1 MFQPKWET
9 EYFIICK
16 GGQCSVFRLVQWKEV
31 FQKRHAHNQ
40 NPKSTIV
47 IIIIIV
53 VVMQH
58 KQIVPNPHKHHCH
71 QSTPRWVN
79 CVKTGWRWYWRHREL
94 VFPKAY
100 LFLGMCIWQVKPAR
114 VSFLENSRE
123 LFWNFTSRSRS
134 RGIFISLFILK
145 ISESISDFTLFRCA
159 SISWIG
165 FVLPSFWYNF
175 SWDIS
180 K

>member
-100 LFLGMCIWQVKPAR
+100 LFLGMCFLYLGKCILCVWILLHGAHWLSADGMKPKVTISA
-114 VSFLENSRE
+114 VN
-123 LFWNFTSRSRS
+123 RSHHQC
-134 RGIFISLFILK
+134 GQNYK
-145 ISESISDFTLFRCA
+145 KSDC
-159 SISWIG
+159 
-165 FVLPSFWYNF
+165 
-175 SWDIS
+175 

>member
-47 IIIIIV
+47 IV
-53 VVMQH
+53 VVIQH

-100 LFLGMCIWQVKPAR
+100 LFLGMCIWYFGKYFVCLDTVA
-114 VSFLENSRE
+114 
-123 LFWNFTSRSRS
+123 W
-134 RGIFISLFILK
+134 G
-145 ISESISDFTLFRCA
+145 TLAECWWHEA
-159 SISWIG
+159 KSHNQCSQQKS
-165 FVLPSFWYNF
+165 PSVWT
-175 SWDIS
+175 
-180 K
+180 KL